1 MTGIEL
7 KLRCT
12 VFDVNPGM
20 DKSFGTAEIFLP
32 LPAKKPER
40 QKNVD
45 LRCRKRYNLSCERTK
60 AVLSALFSI
69 CFGVTF
75 FRIPDIMLRERF

>member
-1 MTGIEL
+1 MSLQEYALRSKAPFL
-7 KLRCT
+7 KLNRT
-12 VFDVNPGM
+12 
-20 DKSFGTAEIFLP
+20 SFMKCLCEI
-32 LPAKKPER
+32 PAKKPER

-45 LRCRKRYNLSCERTK
+45 LRCRKRYNLSCESTK